1 MYDEILIYVN
11 WYFTKNKFSCPILKV
26 QRGQKK
32 KIKKNKEFIYSEIS
46 RWKLF

>member
-26 QRGQKK
+26 QRKK
-32 KIKKNKEFIYSEIS
+32 KIDKEFIYSEIS
-46 RWKLF
+46 WWKII